1 MGTETTLRDFLIHY
15 SQNEYLKRSD
25 VIRTLSL
32 HIEDLHKN
40 YLINGSERTKTLKII
55 NDLINTLNSTYN
67 ERMKMLK
74 ENDTDSNEYM
84 SDDGEI
90 TSTKNLKKI
99 IDVDCKLSELT
110 HFPEQLHSD
119 DNFDVIDSLMNSSSH
134 VLSDDFYKAL
144 PHDFVKIDESILNIM
159 YDYGTSTIKDILKV
173 ISHYKNINE
182 SVTAELF
189 DLTNV
194 LSTIFV
200 PIFIKKNNINESKC
214 GELRKVNVIPEK
226 YEILLDNFFS
236 LDVNLVFYGKTK
248 SEIAISVYGY
258 FSNDPTNSIIRTSQI
273 CNKYIYEKKK
283 YYTKLCN
290 EPQLMKKKVGLK
302 LFNKFDLIPDEFKF
316 LFIKNISV
324 GHLLAW
330 NETTFIE
337 NLISDHTIFNV
348 YAISKNFKMVFSD
361 FVQAET
367 LIKFKIIKYLL
378 LGTNSKDAAM
388 LFNLMKESKF
398 GSVLVSDI
406 MYNNLSLHLQT
417 KLTKA
422 DISVKTELKKLN
434 KMNADDVDLK
444 TQIAL
449 NKNMPAKVKKH
460 ALEKLNELKSGNNEY
475 YKYLTYVKTLVDYP
489 WTGDGDGDIFEI
501 YKSNKLKWKTIM
513 EETHNKMEKKV
524 YGHKESKETIVELL
538 GKWFSN
544 HKSLGKAIGLLG
556 PPGVGKTLLAKELGN
571 ALGIPL
577 VKINLGGMEDAAILS
592 GHSITYSGAVP
603 GLIVKKMVE
612 AGKSR
617 CILFFD
623 ELDKTCYHH
632 GVNEIFDV
640 LIHVTDQTTN
650 TEFNDKFF
658 QDIAFPLNKALFVFS
673 FNDKNKVDPILLDR
687 MEIIN
692 VKAYTV
698 DDKIKIVNDYL
709 LKEVKDDFC
718 FDLNVKISNETI
730 EYLITNFTHE
740 AGVRSIKRKIEKLFL
755 KMNKDLIFQSG
766 PFENFKSDSFEI
778 TKDVVDKYLNKP
790 NMLVKKVGNSA
801 EIGTINGL
809 YATSLGDGGIIPIL
823 IYKLQTGKSNKFS
836 FQLTGKQGTVMKES
850 VSFAYTIASNL
861 IKSEYVDEFLDLHP
875 CGLHIHTPDGATP
888 KDGPSA
894 GSAFTLGF
902 ISKILGK
909 RIKNNIGITGEIE
922 RRGCITAIGGLEYKL
937 PGAKNAGVKLVF
949 VPKENEDDIIKL
961 KASDPKLFDD
971 NFKCELVGH
980 ISDVLELAL
989 IEDDELIYDDIMV
1002 YDKLF
1007 EKEKFIVSFDKI
1019 EKNIKTLEKINKMPI
1034 IIESDD
1040 EHEECDSCKDNDEN
1054 NDGENDSDSD
1064 RSK

>member
-15 SQNEYLKRSD
+15 SQNEYLKRSQM
-25 VIRTLSL
+25 IQSLSA
-32 HIEDLHKN
+32 HVDNIHRN
-40 YLINGSERTKTLKII
+40 YLINSSERTKTLKIM
-55 NDLINTLNSTYN
+55 NDLINILNSTYN

-74 ENDTDSNEYM
+74 DNDADSNGYM
-84 SDDGEI
+84 SELSDS
-90 TSTKNLKKI
+90 TSTKGLKKI
-99 IDVDCKLSELT
+99 NDVDCKLSDLT
-110 HFPEQLHSD
+110 NFPNNY
-119 DNFDVIDSLMNSSSH
+119 NFEVIDQLMNSGVH
-134 VLSDDFYKAL
+134 VFSNDFYNVL
-144 PHDFVKIDESILNIM
+144 PNDFTKVDESLLNIM
-159 YDYGTSTIKDILKV
+159 YEYGASDIKDILKV
-173 ISHYKNINE
+173 ISSCSNINE
-182 SVTAELF
+182 CVSNDSLEMI
-189 DLTNV
+189 NI
-194 LSTIFV
+194 LSSLFV
-200 PIFIKKNNINESKC
+200 PIFVKKTIATDTNKLQRITT
-214 GELRKVNVIPEK
+214 IPDK

-236 LDVNLVFYGKTK
+236 INVNVKGKTNQ
-248 SEIAISVYGY
+248 SNNFIVHGY
-258 FSNDPTNSIIRTSQI
+258 FLNDPTNAIIRTSQI
-273 CNKYIYEKKK
+273 CNKHIYEKKK
-283 YYTKLCN
+283 YYTKLCT
-290 EPQLMKKKVGLK
+290 ESQQLKKKLSLK
-302 LFNKFDLIPDEFKF
+302 LYSRFNLVPDEFKF
-316 LFIKNISV
+316 LFIKHIQI
-324 GHLLAW
+324 GYLLSW
-330 NETTFIE
+330 DEITFAEDLVNDYDIY
-337 NLISDHTIFNV
+337 NQ
-348 YAISKNFKMVFSD
+348 YATSKNFKMVFSD

-367 LIKFKIIKYLL
+367 LVKFKIIKYLL
-378 LGTNSKDAAM
+378 LGTNSKDASM

-398 GSVLVSDI
+398 GSALVSDI
-406 MYNNLSLHLQT
+406 MYNNLSIHLQT

-422 DISVKTELKKLN
+422 DISVKAELKKLN
-434 KMNADDVDLK
+434 KMNSEDVDLK

-449 NKNMPAKVKKH
+449 NRNMPAKVKKH

-475 YKYLTYVKTLVDYP
+475 YKYLTYVKTLIEYP
-489 WTGDGDGDIFEI
+489 WTGEGDGDIFEI
-501 YKSNKLKWKTIM
+501 YKNNKPKWKTIM
-513 EETHNKMEKKV
+513 QDTQDKMDNKV
-524 YGHKESKETIVELL
+524 YGHKESKDTIVELL

-556 PPGVGKTLLAKELGN
+556 PPGVGKTLLAKELGH

-632 GVNEIFDV
+632 GINEIFDV

-673 FNDKNKVDPILLDR
+673 FNDEKKVDPILLDR
-687 MEIIN
+687 MEIIK

-698 DDKIKIVNDYL
+698 DDKISIVNDYL
-709 LKEVKDDFC
+709 LKEVKDDC
-718 FDLNVKISNETI
+718 GFDLNVKFSTETI
-730 EYLITNFTHE
+730 EYLINNFTRE

-755 KMNKDLIFQSG
+755 KMNKDRIFESG
-766 PFENFKSDSFEI
+766 PFENFKSDTIEI
-778 TKDVVDKYLNKP
+778 TIDIIDKYLNKP
-790 NMLVKKVGNSA
+790 NVMIKKIGSSS

-823 IYKLQTGKSNKFS
+823 IYKLQTGKSNKFT

-861 IKSEYVDEFLDLHP
+861 IQTQYVDDFLDSHP

-909 RIKNNIGITGEIE
+909 RIKNNVGITGEIE

-949 VPKENEDDIIKL
+949 VPKENEKDIIKL
-961 KASDPKLFDD
+961 KETDPKLFDE
-971 NFKCELVGH
+971 NFRCELVDH
-980 ISDVLELAL
+980 ISEVLNLAL
-989 IEDDELIYDDIMV
+989 IEDNNLIYEDHMV
-1002 YDKLF
+1002 YTKLF
-1007 EKEKFIVSFDKI
+1007 NNNKFIVNDDTI
-1019 EKNIKTLEKINKMPI
+1019 KNIKKPNLMPI
-1034 IIESDD
+1034 ITYSDSEIDDNDDESGNESDN
-1040 EHEECDSCKDNDEN
+1040 ESNDE
-1054 NDGENDSDSD
+1054 
-1064 RSK
+1064 

>member
-15 SQNEYLKRSD
+15 SQNEYSKRSN
-25 VIRTLSL
+25 IIHALSL
-32 HIEDLHKN
+32 HIETLHKN
-40 YLINGSERTKTLKII
+40 YLINGSERTRTLKNI

-74 ENDTDSNEYM
+74 ANDGDSQEYM
-84 SDDGEI
+84 SDDSE
-90 TSTKNLKKI
+90 TVPKNLKKV
-99 IDVDCKLSELT
+99 IDIDCKLSDFT
-110 HFPEQLHSD
+110 QFPEQLHSN
-119 DNFDVIDSLMNSSSH
+119 DNFDVIDQLMNSSSYIFNEGFYN
-134 VLSDDFYKAL
+134 VLPQDFN
-144 PHDFVKIDESILNIM
+144 KIDEQILAIV
-159 YDYGTSTIKDILKV
+159 YDYGTSNINDILKV
-173 ISHYKNINE
+173 LVKYKNMNE
-182 SVTAELF
+182 CATDEL
-189 DLTNV
+189 LEMCKV
-194 LSTIFV
+194 LSSLFV
-200 PIFIKKNNINESKC
+200 PVFVKKINSNESKS
-214 GELRKVNVIPEK
+214 GELKKVEIIPEK
-226 YEILLDNFFS
+226 YEILIDNFFS
-236 LDVNLVFYGKTK
+236 IDATLVFYGKPK
-248 SEIAISVYGY
+248 SEISVCIYGY
-258 FSNDPTNSIIRTSQI
+258 FINDPTNSIIRTSQI

-283 YYTKLCN
+283 YYTKLCA
-290 EPQLMKKKVGLK
+290 EPGILKKKVGLK
-302 LFNKFDLIPDEFKF
+302 LFNKFESIPDDFKL
-316 LFIKNISV
+316 LFIKNIHV
-324 GHLLAW
+324 GYLLSW

-337 NLISDHTIFNV
+337 DLVADYDIYNI
-348 YAISKNFKMVFSD
+348 YATSKNFKMVFSD
-361 FVQAET
+361 FVQSET
-367 LIKFKIIKYLL
+367 IIKFKIIKYLL
-378 LGTNSKDAAM
+378 LGSNAKDASM
-388 LFNLMKESKF
+388 LFNLMKASKF
-398 GSVLVSDI
+398 GSVFVSDI
-406 MYNNLSLHLQT
+406 MYDNLSLQLQT

-422 DISVKTELKKLN
+422 DISVKAELKKLN
-434 KMNADDVDLK
+434 KLNSDDVDLK
-444 TQIAL
+444 TQIIL

-460 ALEKLNELKSGNNEY
+460 ALEKINELKSGNNEY

-489 WTGDGDGDIFEI
+489 WTGEGDGDLFEVH
-501 YKSNKLKWKTIM
+501 KGNRQKWKSIM
-513 EETHNKMEKKV
+513 EDTHDKMEKKV
-524 YGHKESKETIVELL
+524 YGHKESKDTIVELL

-571 ALGIPL
+571 SLGIPL

-658 QDIAFPLNKALFVFS
+658 QDIAFPLNKVLFVFS
-673 FNDKNKVDPILLDR
+673 FNDRSKVDPILLDR

-709 LKEVKDDFC
+709 LKEVKDDFG
-718 FDLNVKISNETI
+718 FDLDVKISKEVI
-730 EYLITNFTHE
+730 EYMITNFTHE

-755 KMNKDLIFQSG
+755 KMNKDRIFGSG
-766 PFENFKSDSFEI
+766 PFENFSGDSFTI
-778 TKDVVDKYLNKP
+778 TKEIVDKYLNKP
-790 NMLVKKVGNSA
+790 NMLVKKIGKNP

-823 IYKLQTGKSNKFS
+823 IYTLQTGKSNKFT

-861 IKSEYVDEFLDLHP
+861 IKSEFVDTFLEVNS

-909 RIKNNIGITGEIE
+909 RIKNDVGITGEIE

-937 PGAKNAGVKLVF
+937 PGAKSAGVKLVF
-949 VPKENEDDIIKL
+949 VPKENEKDVKKL
-961 KASDPKLFDD
+961 KESDPKLFDE
-971 NFKCELVGH
+971 NFKYEIVEH
-980 ISDVLELAL
+980 ISDVLDLAL
-989 IEDDELIYDDIMV
+989 IDDENLIYTDDMT
-1002 YDKLF
+1002 YEKLF
-1007 EKEKFIVSFDKI
+1007 DHKKYILPHDNIDKI
-1019 EKNIKTLEKINKMPI
+1019 KKQKQNKMPVI
-1034 IIESDD
+1034 VESDD
-1040 EHEECDSCKDNDEN
+1040 ENEDDNCESCEDKDESSSDE
-1054 NDGENDSDSD
+1054 DMS
-1064 RSK
+1064 R

>member
-15 SQNEYLKRSD
+15 SQNEYLKRSNI
-25 VIRTLSL
+25 IRALSL
-32 HIEDLHKN
+32 HIEELHKN

-84 SDDGEI
+84 SDDSEM
-90 TSTKNLKKI
+90 TTAKNLKKI
-99 IDVDCKLSELT
+99 PDVDCKLSELT
-110 HFPEQLHSD
+110 HFPEQLHSY

-134 VLSDDFYKAL
+134 IFSDDFYSVL
-144 PHDFVKIDESILNIM
+144 PNDFAKIDDTILNIM
-159 YDYGTSTIKDILKV
+159 YDYGASNIKDILKV
-173 ISHYKNINE
+173 LARYKNINE
-182 SVTAELF
+182 CIKAELF
-189 DLTNV
+189 EFTNV
-194 LSTIFV
+194 ISTLFV
-200 PIFIKKNNINESKC
+200 PIFVKKINVNESNG
-214 GELRKVNVIPEK
+214 GELKRVEVVPEK

-236 LDVNLVFYGKTK
+236 VDVNFVFYGKTK
-248 SEIAISVYGY
+248 SEIAVSVYGY
-258 FSNDPTNSIIRTSQI
+258 FPNDPTNSVIRTSQI
-273 CNKYIYEKKK
+273 CNKYVYEKKK
-283 YYTKLCN
+283 YYTKLCS
-290 EPQLMKKKVGLK
+290 EPTLLKKKVGLK

-316 LFIKNISV
+316 LFVKNISV

-330 NETTFIE
+330 NEVSFIE
-337 NLISDHTIFNV
+337 DLVTDYSIFNV
-348 YAISKNFKMVFSD
+348 YATSKNFKMVFSD
-361 FVQAET
+361 FVQSET
-367 LIKFKIIKYLL
+367 MIKFKIIKYLL

-398 GSVLVSDI
+398 GSVLVSDV

-422 DISVKTELKKLN
+422 DISIKTELKKLN
-434 KMNADDVDLK
+434 KMNTDDVDLK

-501 YKSNKLKWKTIM
+501 YKTNKPKWKTIM
-513 EETHNKMEKKV
+513 EDTHNKMEKKV

-650 TEFNDKFF
+650 AEFNDKFF

-673 FNDKNKVDPILLDR
+673 FNDKSKVDPILLDR

-709 LKEVKDDFC
+709 LKEVKDDFG

-730 EYLITNFTHE
+730 EYLINNFTHE

-755 KMNKDLIFQSG
+755 KMNKDRIFESG
-766 PFENFKSDSFEI
+766 PFENFKSDTIEI
-778 TKDVVDKYLNKP
+778 TKELVDRYLNKP
-790 NMLVKKVGNSA
+790 NMLIKKVGNLP

-861 IKSEYVDEFLDLHP
+861 IKPELVNDFLDEHP

-909 RIKNNIGITGEIE
+909 RIKNDVGITGEIE

-937 PGAKNAGVKLVF
+937 PGAKSAGVKLVF
-949 VPKENEDDIIKL
+949 VPKENEKDIIKL
-961 KASDPKLFDD
+961 KESDPKLFDN
-971 NFKCELVGH
+971 NFKCELVNH
-980 ISDVLELAL
+980 ISDVLDLAL
-989 IEDDELIYDDIMV
+989 IEDENLIYTDDMV
-1002 YDKLF
+1002 YEKLF
-1007 EKEKFIVSFDKI
+1007 DSTKFVLPIEKI
-1019 EKNIKTLEKINKMPI
+1019 EKNIKKPNKINKIPI

-1040 EHEECDSCKDNDEN
+1040 EQEENNNDCDSCDEDDNNSE
-1054 NDGENDSDSD
+1054 SDM
-1064 RSK
+1064 SK

>member
-1 MGTETTLRDFLIHY
+1 MTTETTLRDFLIHY
-15 SQNEYLKRSD
+15 SQNEYLKRSNMIHD
-25 VIRTLSL
+25 LSI
-32 HIEDLHKN
+32 HIENLHKN
-40 YLINGSERTKTLKII
+40 YLINGSERTRTLKSINEII
-55 NDLINTLNSTYN
+55 NVLNSTYN
-67 ERMKMLK
+67 ERMRMLK
-74 ENDTDSNEYM
+74 DNDNDSNEYM
-84 SDDGEI
+84 SDNSEMLA
-90 TSTKNLKKI
+90 TKNLKKI
-99 IDVDCKLSELT
+99 TNVDCKLSELICL
-110 HFPEQLHSD
+110 PEQIHTLN
-119 DNFDVIDSLMNSSSH
+119 NFDVIDSLMNSSSH
-134 VLSDDFYKAL
+134 VFSEEFYNAL
-144 PHDFVKIDESILNIM
+144 PNDFSKIDESILNII
-159 YDYGTSTIKDILKV
+159 YDYGFSDIKKILQ
-173 ISHYKNINE
+173 ILSNYKNINDYI
-182 SVTAELF
+182 SSELYE
-189 DLTNV
+189 LVNV
-194 LSTIFV
+194 ISPLFIPV
-200 PIFIKKNNINESKC
+200 FIKKINANDYNK
-214 GELRKVNVIPEK
+214 GELKKVENIPEK
-226 YEILLDNFFS
+226 YELLLENFFS
-236 LDVNLVFYGKTK
+236 IDVELKFYEINKT
-248 SEIAISVYGY
+248 SIYISIYGY
-258 FSNDPTNSIIRTSQI
+258 FVNDATNSIIRTSKI
-273 CNKYIYEKKK
+273 CNKYIYDKKK
-283 YYTKLCN
+283 YYIEMCN
-290 EPQLMKKKVGLK
+290 KSQLIKKKIGLK
-302 LFNKFDLIPDEFKF
+302 LFSKFDLIPDEFKL
-316 LFIKNISV
+316 LFIKNIPL
-324 GHLLAW
+324 GNLLSW
-330 NETTFIE
+330 NENTFVDD
-337 NLISDHTIFNV
+337 LIVDYSIYNIYGT
-348 YAISKNFKMVFSD
+348 SKNFKMIFSD

-367 LIKFKIIKYLL
+367 LMKFKIIKYLL

-406 MYNNLSLHLQT
+406 MYNNLSLQLQA

-422 DISVKTELKKLN
+422 DISVKSEIKKLN
-434 KMNADDVDLK
+434 KMNSDDVDLK

-489 WTGDGDGDIFEI
+489 WTGEGDGDIFEI
-501 YKSNKLKWKTIM
+501 YKNDKQKWKTIM
-513 EETHNKMEKKV
+513 EETHDKMEKKV
-524 YGHKESKETIVELL
+524 YGHKQSKDTIVELL

-658 QDIAFPLNKALFVFS
+658 QDIAFPLNKVLFVFS

-698 DDKIKIVNDYL
+698 EDKVKIVNDYL

-718 FDLNVKISNETI
+718 FDLDVNISKETI

-740 AGVRSIKRKIEKLFL
+740 AGVRGIKRKIEKLFL
-755 KMNKDLIFQSG
+755 KMNKDKIFGNG
-766 PFENFKSDSFEI
+766 PFENFTGNTIEI
-778 TKDVVDKYLNKP
+778 TKTIIDKYLNKP
-790 NMLVKKVGNSA
+790 DMLVKKIGKNA

-809 YATSLGDGGIIPIL
+809 YATTLGDGGIIPIL

-861 IKSEYVDEFLDLHP
+861 IKFEYIDDFLNTHP

-909 RIKNNIGITGEIE
+909 RIKNDVGITGEIE

-937 PGAKNAGVKLVF
+937 PGAKSAGVKLVF
-949 VPKENEDDIIKL
+949 VPKENEKDVEKL
-961 KASDPKLFDD
+961 KESDPKLFDD
-971 NFKCELVGH
+971 NFKCILVDH
-980 ISDVLELAL
+980 ICEVLDLAL
-989 IEDDELIYDDIMV
+989 IEDNDLIYENSNLV
-1002 YDKLF
+1002 FEKLF
-1007 EKEKFIVSFDKI
+1007 DSNKYIFPIDKI
-1019 EKNIKTLEKINKMPI
+1019 NNAQKSMKNNTMPPI

-1040 EHEECDSCKDNDEN
+1040 ELQSDNDEN
-1054 NDGENDSDSD
+1054 ENEFENEHE
-1064 RSK
+1064 